1 MSRLA
6 AREIA
11 FKTIFQV
18 EQGRNDSEPTL
29 SILLSDSG
37 LSRQSAL
44 FARELVS
51 GTLEKQQEIDQ
62 TIIPYLQ
69 NWRLER
75 LAAVDRSVLRLA
87 AFELLYRTDI
97 PPAVAIN
104 EAIELCKAF
113 SGEES
118 AKFVNGVLDRL
129 ACHRRGSKE
138 EN

>member
-1 MSRLA
+1 MSRRA

-37 LSRQSAL
+37 LSWQSAL